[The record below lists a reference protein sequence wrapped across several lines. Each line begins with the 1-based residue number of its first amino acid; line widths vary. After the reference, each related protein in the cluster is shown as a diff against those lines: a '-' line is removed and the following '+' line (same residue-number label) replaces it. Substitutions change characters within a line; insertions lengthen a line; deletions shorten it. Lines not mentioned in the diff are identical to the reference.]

1 MGSLPATEPQL
12 EGFATVLISLSPWMG
27 WRACCLGGN
36 GVFGRWRGGEGLAY
50 KTQTTAGLS
59 FCVVAMVMAMVVTG

>member
-1 MGSLPATEPQL
+1 MESDGDLPIYPQL
-12 EGFATVLISLSPWMG
+12 VAYVIPIH
-27 WRACCLGGN
+27 

>member
-1 MGSLPATEPQL
+1 MDGVESLL
-12 EGFATVLISLSPWMG
+12 F
-27 WRACCLGGN
+27 RRD